1 MNDKHSYYLILN
13 NPDDLDLTRL
23 AEVLCNS
30 LSMLRLDATT
40 RVRRFWGLLY
50 KTGKLEK
57 AEELKRSFDEAGIA
71 TFILPAKELTPLP
84 SLKVLRKAVPESQG
98 LTFQQE
104 GRNDLL
110 PWNHVALLCVGQI
123 GKTERVK
130 ETLPPDGKAKKW
142 LMRTGLSMTT
152 AVAISYERSKQR
164 QVTKE
169 RTTASLCLDLI
180 AMDASKSVRIV
191 GDSFDYR
198 CLADRMQHNVFFN
211 FKNLVLDVAGF
222 LPEVQKNRGLRA
234 LETEPTMR
242 NVIYDSAKDFETE
255 KLWLMQ
261 LYKNREL
268 GGRS

>member
-1 MNDKHSYYLILN
+1 MNDKPSYYLILN
-13 NPDDLDLTRL
+13 NPDDLVLTRL
-23 AEVLCNS
+23 AEVLCQS
-30 LSMLRLDATT
+30 LSILRLDATT
-40 RVRRFWGLLY
+40 RVKRFWGILH

-57 AEELKRSFDEAGIA
+57 AGELKRAFDEAGIA
-71 TFILPAKELTPLP
+71 TFILPAKELRPLP
-84 SLKVLRKAVPESQG
+84 SPRVLRKAIPESQG

-110 PWNHVALLCVGQI
+110 PWNHVVLLCAGQI

-152 AVAISYERSKQR
+152 AVAISYERSKKR

-169 RTTASLCLDLI
+169 RKTASLCLDLI
-180 AMDASKSVRIV
+180 ASDASKSVRIV

-198 CLADRMQHNVFFN
+198 YLADRMRHNVFFN
-211 FKNLVLDVAGF
+211 FKSLVLDVAGF
-222 LPEVQKNRGLRA
+222 LPEVKKNRGLRA
-234 LETEPTMR
+234 METEPTMR
-242 NVIYDSAKDFETE
+242 NVVYDSAKDFETE

-261 LYKNREL
+261 LYKNS
-268 GGRS
+268 GH